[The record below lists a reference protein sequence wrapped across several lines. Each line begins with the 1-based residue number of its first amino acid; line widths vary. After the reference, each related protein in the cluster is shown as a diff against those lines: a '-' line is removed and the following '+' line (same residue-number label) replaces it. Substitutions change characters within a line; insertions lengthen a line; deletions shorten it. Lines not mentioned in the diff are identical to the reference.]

1 VRIPRVLR
9 PEDFSRL
16 LHELKQPYRT
26 MVLIAGGLGL
36 RVSEIVALQ
45 WGDFDWGQLTLT
57 VTRGC
62 VQGRLG
68 DVKTEYSHRPL
79 PLDPD
84 LATEVLRWKAE
95 SHYPNKGPDDY
106 VFPNLNTGKPM
117 WQESILDRQIK
128 PAADRTELGLIGWH
142 TFRHSYR
149 AWLKRTNAPIEIQQE
164 LMRHANI
171 QTTLDTYG
179 KEIAVSKLHR
189 KAHSKVVK
197 MILAKKGVCA

>member
-1 VRIPRVLR
+1 
-9 PEDFSRL
+9 
-16 LHELKQPYRT
+16 

-45 WGDFDWGQLTLT
+45 WGDFDWKRLTLT

-68 DVKTEYSHRPL
+68 EVKTECSHRPL
-79 PLDPD
+79 PLDAD
-84 LATEVLRWKAE
+84 LAVEVLRWKGE
-95 SHYPNKGPDDY
+95 GPYPHKGPEDF

-117 WQESILDRQIK
+117 WQHSILDRQIK
-128 PAADRTELGLIGWH
+128 PAAQRVGLGSIGWH
-142 TFRHSYR
+142 TFRHSCR

-171 QTTLDTYG
+171 QTTMDTYG
-179 KEIAVSKLHR
+179 KEIEVGDLHR
-189 KAHSKVVK
+189 EAHSKVVR
-197 MILAKKGVCA
+197 MILQKEGVA